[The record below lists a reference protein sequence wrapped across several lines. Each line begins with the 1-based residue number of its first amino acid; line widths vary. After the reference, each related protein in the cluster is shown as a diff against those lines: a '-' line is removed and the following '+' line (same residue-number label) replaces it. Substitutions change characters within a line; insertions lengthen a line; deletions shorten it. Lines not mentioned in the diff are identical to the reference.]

1 MVWKF
6 QSDFMM
12 HLRWTDLVELTVWG
26 EEREGKM
33 VLGCPRCEWVPAAM
47 AKSAGVSRLSLGSAC
62 SLRSSGRGR
71 PHAPGAALCKV
82 SGEFPQTDRW
92 SIQMP

>member
-47 AKSAGVSRLSLGSAC
+47 GQECWCVPALLG
-62 SLRSSGRGR
+62 
-71 PHAPGAALCKV
+71 LCV
-82 SGEFPQTDRW
+82 LPQEQWAR
-92 SIQMP
+92 